1 MKRIKLM
8 KNTLTALMAAASLVA
23 LTSGANAFEYNPY
36 VGLSY
41 NYNDV
46 NSKGLGGAYSPDF
59 NSGTVSLGTSFNK
72 YFGTELFYQLSDNY
86 AKSYTGVKL
95 GSRFQAY
102 GLDLYGYLP
111 LGCDQVFSLLGT
123 AGVAEYQFK
132 HKGLVDGWD
141 RTTAKDKGIGWR
153 AGLGAQYSINDNW
166 DVRAVARYV
175 NFNQLDHMDHM
186 MEYTAGIKYNF

>member
-8 KNTLTALMAAASLVA
+8 KNTLTALMAAASMLA
-23 LTSGANAFEYNPY
+23 LASGANAFEYNPY
-36 VGLSY
+36 VGISY
-41 NYNDV
+41 NYSDTNT
-46 NSKGLGGAYSPDF
+46 KGIGGVYNPDF

-72 YFGTELFYQLSDNY
+72 YFGTELFYQMSDNY
-86 AKSYTGVKL
+86 AKSNVNGKL

-132 HKGLVDGWD
+132 NKDLANGLN
-141 RTTAKDKGIGWR
+141 RETNKDKGIGWR
-153 AGLGAQYSINDNW
+153 AGLGAQYSISNNVDI
-166 DVRAVARYV
+166 RAIARYV
-175 NFNQLDHMDHM
+175 NFNKLEAMDHM
-186 MEYTAGIKYNF
+186 MEYTIGLKYNF

>member
-1 MKRIKLM
+1 MR
-8 KNTLTALMAAASLVA
+8 NTVTALMAAVSVMAFA
-23 LTSGANAFEYNPY
+23 AGANALEYNPY

-46 NSKGLGGAYSPDF
+46 NTKGLDGSYKPNF

-72 YFGTELFYQLSDNY
+72 YFGTEIFYQISDNY
-86 AKSYTGVKL
+86 GKSYTDEKL
-95 GSRFQAY
+95 GSNFQAY
-102 GLDLYGYLP
+102 GIDLYGYLP

-123 AGVAEYQFK
+123 VGVAEYPFK
-132 HKGLVDGWD
+132 HKFSEDGYA
-141 RTTAKDKGIGWR
+141 RETNKDHGIGWR

-175 NFNQLDHMDHM
+175 NFNKLEAMDHM